1 MSDKFETIST
11 DQAPAAIGPYSQA
24 VKHNDLLFL
33 SGQIP
38 LEPATMEVVSGDAVV
53 QTKQVLEN
61 ISQVLAA
68 ADLRLTDVV
77 KTTLYISDMGQF
89 EKINEA
95 YSNYFNDHKPA
106 RSCVEVAK
114 LPKDVAIEMEVI
126 AAF

>member
-1 MSDKFETIST
+1 MSDKFEIIST
-11 DQAPAAIGPYSQA
+11 DQAPEAIGPYSQA

-38 LEPATMEVVSGDAVV
+38 LDAATMEVVKGDAAH
-53 QTKQVLEN
+53 QTRQVLEN
-61 ISQVLAA
+61 VTQVLTA
-68 ADLRLTDVV
+68 ADLELTDVV
-77 KTTLYISDMGQF
+77 KTTLYIADMDQF
-89 EKINEA
+89 ERINA
-95 YSNYFNDHKPA
+95 VYSDYFNNHKPA